1 MSGAAVVAWR
11 VSEWEH
17 RRDPLSGAG
26 AALYGGRF
34 NSSGA
39 AAAYVAGSLALAML
53 ERLAQA
59 ERDIPSVPFAA
70 FRLSIPAGLIEDAAT
85 ALPPGWAATPPAA
98 ARAFGDEWLA
108 SGRSAVLRVPSVV
121 LPVPASELAGEANF
135 VLNRSTRSS
144 PAVTVEPPRRFRF
157 DARFTTSR

>member
-34 NSSGA
+34 NSSGSP
-39 AAAYVAGSLALAML
+39 AAYVAGSLALAML

-59 ERDIPSVPFAA
+59 ERGIPAVPFAA
-70 FRLSIPAGLIEDAAT
+70 FRLSIPADLIEDAAP
-85 ALPPGWAATPPAA
+85 ALPPGWSATPPTA
-98 ARAFGDEWLA
+98 ARAFGDGWLA

-121 LPVPASELAGEANF
+121 LPVPAAELAGEANY
-135 VLNRSTRSS
+135 VLN
-144 PAVTVEPPRRFRF
+144 PAHPRFSEIVVEPPRRFRF
-157 DARFTTSR
+157 DARFTASR